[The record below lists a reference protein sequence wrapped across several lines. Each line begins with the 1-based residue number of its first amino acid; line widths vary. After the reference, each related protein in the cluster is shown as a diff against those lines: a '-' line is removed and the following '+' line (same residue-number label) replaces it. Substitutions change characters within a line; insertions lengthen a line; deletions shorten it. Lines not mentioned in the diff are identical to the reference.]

1 MSDFTSN
8 FWSLF
13 VAGLTLV
20 SIFACL
26 ILLWVTARKKMP
38 ARADNTTGHVWDEDL
53 TEMNNPMPRWWMWLF
68 VITIVFAL
76 LYLVAYPGL
85 GTYAG
90 ELGWSTKSEYDK
102 AMNKA
107 KADLE
112 PIYARF
118 TAMNEQELAADP
130 QAQNIGERL
139 FMNNCSQ
146 CHGSDARGSKGFP
159 NLADK
164 DWLHGGT
171 LDKIAET
178 VSKGRVGAMP
188 PMGAAVGAPEDVRNV
203 AHYVLRLSGN
213 PHD

>member
-118 TAMNEQELAADP
+118 TAMN
-130 QAQNIGERL
+130 
-139 FMNNCSQ
+139 
-146 CHGSDARGSKGFP
+146 
-159 NLADK
+159 
-164 DWLHGGT
+164 
-171 LDKIAET
+171 
-178 VSKGRVGAMP
+178 
-188 PMGAAVGAPEDVRNV
+188 
-203 AHYVLRLSGN
+203 
-213 PHD
+213 